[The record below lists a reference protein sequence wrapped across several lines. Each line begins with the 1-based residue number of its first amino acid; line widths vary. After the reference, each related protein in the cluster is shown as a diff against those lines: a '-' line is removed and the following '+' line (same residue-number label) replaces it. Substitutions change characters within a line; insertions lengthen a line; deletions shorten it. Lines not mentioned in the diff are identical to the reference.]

1 MPRIRKHRQKNKD
14 REQIAETTRWRLY
27 LSITFLSAICF
38 FLLFRVGEGFWP
50 LWVIDY
56 RKQIMGV
63 VLLILVF
70 LTLLSPLIVEVNSNP
85 RTLSGPGKSPQ
96 GALGSITKR

>member
-1 MPRIRKHRQKNKD
+1 MPRIRRHRQENLT
-14 REQIAETTRWRLY
+14 REQIAEATRWRL
-27 LSITFLSAICF
+27 FLSAICF
-38 FLLFRVGEGFWP
+38 VLALRVGEGVWP
-50 LWVIDY
+50 LWIIDY

-85 RTLSGPGKSPQ
+85 RTLSGPGKDPRQ
-96 GALGSITKR
+96 GWYP